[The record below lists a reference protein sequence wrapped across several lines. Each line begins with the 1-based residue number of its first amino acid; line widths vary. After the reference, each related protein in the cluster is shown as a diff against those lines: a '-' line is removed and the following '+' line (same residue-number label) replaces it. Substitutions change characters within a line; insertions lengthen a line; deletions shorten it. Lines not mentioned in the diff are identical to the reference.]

1 MIKKIMTKQ
10 RREVEYII
18 DNSMTFS
25 KSPWALISIWG
36 SQELITPFNRE
47 TLSKAGCNE
56 ILSVKFSDLTLDEYN
71 KLSLQKKSTS
81 FLFKEEQAKSI
92 INFIDKVNAMEIPE
106 LFIHCAAGI
115 SRSPA
120 VGLFVCK
127 YLNLDETEF
136 RKANPHILPNIYVLN
151 VLNSV
156 SGINDQYMKFWE
168 TELNKEKR
176 ENLIFTFF

>member
-25 KSPWALISIWG
+25 KSPWALISIWS

-47 TLSKAGCNE
+47 ILSKAGCSE

-71 KLSLQKKSTS
+71 KLSFQKKSIS

-92 INFIDKVNAMEIPE
+92 INFINKVNAMEIPE

-115 SRSPA
+115 SRSGA
-120 VGLFVCK
+120 VGVWTCR
-127 YLNLDETEF
+127 YLNLDENEF
-136 RKANPHILPNIYVLN
+136 LENNKHILPNTYILN
-151 VLNSV
+151 VLNSA

-176 ENLIFTFF
+176 ENMMFNIF